1 MPELKRFSTAEAPP
15 GQGFALWRRRM
26 EGALGPCTAVALSE
40 GDFQA
45 DVEAVEV
52 GDVRLARMAAGPHR
66 LERTRATGAEGPGMI
81 HVLFVQKGRFRL
93 EQNGRSAL
101 LEAGEW
107 SFYDTSRNFI
117 CGNDE
122 PVEMLAMMAPRA
134 AVFGRDIGAYQCA
147 AERFSSAKG
156 AARVARS
163 YLASLFDEMPDLN
176 ASISGDLAAT
186 AVQLVRL
193 VAAEA
198 LRHRNVLSIKDM
210 LKARIESYVCRNLR
224 NPQLTVDMVAAAHAC
239 TKRYVHKIFSAEE
252 TLGQYILGAR
262 LDRCREDLLKPELA
276 GQSITEIAFSWGFNS
291 SAHFSRVFRR
301 RFGVSPSACRS
312 PAVGGWAF
320 DQAFAGS
327 RAPDSYNFI

>member
-1 MPELKRFSTAEAPP
+1 MPELERFTTADIPA
-15 GQGFALWRRRM
+15 GQAFALWRRRM
-26 EGALGPCTAVALSE
+26 EAALGDCVAVASNE
-40 GDFQA
+40 DAFQA
-45 DVEAVEV
+45 DVEVVRIGEV
-52 GDVRLARMAAGPHR
+52 SLARIAAAPHR
-66 LERTRATGAEGPGMI
+66 LERARANGADAGGKI
-81 HVLFVQKGRFRL
+81 HVLFVQKGRFHL
-93 EQNGRSAL
+93 EQNGRTAQL
-101 LEAGEW
+101 DAGEW
-107 SFYDTSRNFI
+107 AFYDTSRSFV
-117 CGNDE
+117 CSNDE

-134 AVFGRDIGAYQCA
+134 AVFGRDIAAYQCA

-163 YLASLFDEMPDLN
+163 YLGSLFDELPDLN
-176 ASISGDLAAT
+176 AAISSDLAAT

-198 LRHRNVLSIKDM
+198 LRQRSVLSIRDM
-210 LKARIESYVCRNLR
+210 LRARIESYVCRNLR

-301 RFGVSPSACRS
+301 RFGISPSACRA
-312 PAVGGWAF
+312 PAPTVGGWAF

-327 RAPDSYNFI
+327 RAVVTA

>member
-1 MPELKRFSTAEAPP
+1 MPELQRFTTADAPA
-15 GQGFALWRRRM
+15 GQAFDAWRRRM
-26 EGALGPCTAVALSE
+26 EVAIGACTAVAPNE
-40 GDFQA
+40 GKFQA
-45 DVEAVEV
+45 EVEV
-52 GDVRLARMAAGPHR
+52 VRIGDVRLARIAAGPHR
-66 LERTRATGAEGPGMI
+66 LERERGNGGEGAIPGMI
-81 HVLFVQKGRFRL
+81 HVLFVQKGRFRM

-101 LEAGEW
+101 LEAGDW
-107 SFYDTSRNFI
+107 SFYDTSRAFV

-122 PVEMLAMMAPRA
+122 PVEMLGMMAPRA
-134 AVFGRDIGAYQCA
+134 AVFGRDTSAYQCA

-156 AARVARS
+156 AACLARG
-163 YLASLFDEMPDLN
+163 YLATLFDEMPGLN
-176 ASISGDLAAT
+176 AAIGSDLAAT

-210 LKARIESYVCRNLR
+210 LRARIESYVCRNLR

-252 TLGQYILGAR
+252 TLGQYILNAR
-262 LDRCREDLLKPELA
+262 LDRCRDDLLKPELA

-301 RFGVSPSACRS
+301 RFGISPSGCRAPAAWDFDS
-312 PAVGGWAF
+312 AVAEQRAVGTA
-320 DQAFAGS
+320 
-327 RAPDSYNFI
+327 